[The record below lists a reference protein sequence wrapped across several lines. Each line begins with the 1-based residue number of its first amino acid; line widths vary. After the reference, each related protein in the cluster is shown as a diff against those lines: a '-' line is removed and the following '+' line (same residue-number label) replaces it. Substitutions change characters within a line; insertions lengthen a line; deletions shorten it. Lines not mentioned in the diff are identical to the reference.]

1 MDPPMPHTSAT
12 RFNFSDIHER
22 LQRLSLLRYHFN
34 LHGMTTDLQED
45 ALELANGSFGAMAV
59 AANNQHQNHQQQQ
72 RHQPCNH
79 NQFAQAH
86 DHQHHGSISTGN
98 HTNSYRYHGQ
108 DLVASIRGHYV
119 SYLLIAVAQMKNK
132 MRWKNHGKVRSWRG
146 SNMSNAGNMTVQPT
160 ATKADETPVFL
171 ECEKARG
178 TDFGLYFQMSAKHL
192 ADFDS
197 RILTEAI

>member
-108 DLVASIRGHYV
+108 DLVASIRGHYPLEISPEFFV
-119 SYLLIAVAQMKNK
+119 EKCSWLLTNK
-132 MRWKNHGKVRSWRG
+132 RHCAALIVIL
-146 SNMSNAGNMTVQPT
+146 AG
-160 ATKADETPVFL
+160 
-171 ECEKARG
+171 
-178 TDFGLYFQMSAKHL
+178 
-192 ADFDS
+192 
-197 RILTEAI
+197 